1 MAVPGGEGGAELVDG
16 SMRRCSKR
24 LDPTI
29 GLRVDL
35 RSREVGQEGVRL
47 TGGEQL
53 LGSGL
58 TGGNGSG
65 VKSGACRASDRG
77 QWPR

>member
-1 MAVPGGEGGAELVDG
+1 MSGGEGGAVLVDG
-16 SMRRCSKR
+16 STRRCSRR
-24 LDPTI
+24 LDPTV
-29 GLRVDL
+29 GLRVVL
-35 RSREVGQEGVRL
+35 RSREVGQGGVRL

-58 TGGNGSG
+58 TGGDVFG